1 MSDAGADS
9 PHLERNEQLQAAAHA
24 APQALVIHEI
34 VREEGEQELKRRDIA
49 VGWSGL
55 AAGTSMGFSFLCLG
69 IMSSRLPSAP
79 WAHLI
84 SSAGYTVGFVITILG
99 RQALFTETTLS
110 AALPLLV
117 RRDRATLLA
126 VLRFWAIVLVANLV
140 GATLFAALLTQ
151 KGLFDDSVNQA
162 LGEIARDVV
171 RGTFGVTVLKG
182 MLAGWLI
189 ALMAWLLP
197 SARSARFF
205 VILLLTYVVALCG
218 LPHIIAGSV
227 EAAYAVFTQ
236 QASLRDYL
244 LGFILPTLLGNTIG
258 GVTLVAMLNH
268 APHAQ
273 ELQSDGLQGS
283 SDAARAKL

>member
-1 MSDAGADS
+1 M
-9 PHLERNEQLQAAAHA
+9 
-24 APQALVIHEI
+24 
-34 VREEGEQELKRRDIA
+34 
-49 VGWSGL
+49 
-55 AAGTSMGFSFLCLG
+55 T
-69 IMSSRLPSAP
+69 SRLPSAP

-84 SSAGYTVGFVITILG
+84 ASAGYTVGFVITILG

-117 RRDRATLLA
+117 RRDRATLLT
-126 VLRFWAIVLVANLV
+126 VLRFWAIVLITNLV

-151 KGLFDDSVNQA
+151 QGLFDDSVNET
-162 LGEIARDVV
+162 LGQLARDVV
-171 RGTFGVTVLKG
+171 KGTFGVTLLKG

-236 QASLRDYL
+236 HASLRDYF
-244 LGFILPTLLGNTIG
+244 LGFLLPTLLGNTIG
-258 GVTLVAMLNH
+258 GVALVAMLNH
-268 APHAQ
+268 APLAQ
-273 ELQSDGLQGS
+273 ELQSDGL
-283 SDAARAKL
+283 AAPSETTPP